1 MSSLLVYTQLFI
13 QTVLASSHKY
23 HFPWL
28 CDSLLSEFIRRG
40 CEKLNW
46 IKNAAG
52 FNPLY
57 SRAANISNTKVRK
70 TFYFG
75 VNVSRYEFAAR
86 ICLKPDSLSSSS

>member
-13 QTVLASSHKY
+13 QTVLASSRKY

-28 CDSLLSEFIRRG
+28 CDSLLSEFGRG

-52 FNPLY
+52 FNPPC

-75 VNVSRYEFAAR
+75 INVSRYEFAVR
-86 ICLKPDSLSSSS
+86 ICFKPDSLSSSP